1 MKYEYHFFQKNSVSK
16 WTKMIQFYRIV
27 PDYQNGYTQIFQY
40 GRFLFGPAAGCLLL
54 DIQCI
59 NVIIV
64 SFVGIF
70 SESKILILMKIKF
83 FCVKLIYF
91 DQCMNLFFLSVFQ
104 NILSIKLCIF
114 FIGLWQL
121 LDKGYLTSSVRDVS
135 DNESDFTEWFTI
147 SKFFMQSLPW
157 ICLHTIGTQFF
168 QRQNQ
173 GVSFNVIRNTN
184 ISNNKSTYT

>member
-1 MKYEYHFFQKNSVSK
+1 
-16 WTKMIQFYRIV
+16 
-27 PDYQNGYTQIFQY
+27 
-40 GRFLFGPAAGCLLL
+40 
-54 DIQCI
+54 
-59 NVIIV
+59 
-64 SFVGIF
+64 
-70 SESKILILMKIKF
+70 
-83 FCVKLIYF
+83 
-91 DQCMNLFFLSVFQ
+91 MN
-104 NILSIKLCIF
+104 F

>member
-1 MKYEYHFFQKNSVSK
+1 MH
-16 WTKMIQFYRIV
+16 
-27 PDYQNGYTQIFQY
+27 
-40 GRFLFGPAAGCLLL
+40 
-54 DIQCI
+54 
-59 NVIIV
+59 
-64 SFVGIF
+64 
-70 SESKILILMKIKF
+70 
-83 FCVKLIYF
+83 
-91 DQCMNLFFLSVFQ
+91 
-104 NILSIKLCIF
+104 F

-121 LDKGYLTSSVRDVS
+121 LDRGYLTSSVRDVS

-173 GVSFNVIRNTN
+173 AVSFNVIKNTN